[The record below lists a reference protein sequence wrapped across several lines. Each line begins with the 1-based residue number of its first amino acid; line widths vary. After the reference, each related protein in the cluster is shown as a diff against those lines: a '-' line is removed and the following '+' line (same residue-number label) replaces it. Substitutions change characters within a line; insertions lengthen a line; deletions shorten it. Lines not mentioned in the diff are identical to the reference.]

1 MEETARKQLE
11 TFDAVSQPAVFVCG
25 GKILYANP
33 AAAAYGIEPEQ
44 DAESIV
50 TDSEEDGVFLKL
62 EEKTLP
68 ARRSEFLDGVLYLA
82 LPEKPS
88 PSVGLGTL
96 SAIAQAMRE
105 PLTNLFS
112 ASSPLF
118 PQLEEL
124 ENPSIDRSMATINQ
138 SHYRLMHLL
147 CNIQDA
153 PAAINGEL
161 QVKREKT
168 ELCNFLQSLYDAAEP
183 LCAAC
188 GYTLRLT
195 LPEHMAY
202 AWLDPLRLSRA
213 IYNLISNA
221 IRHTQEKGEIGLCLA
236 LTEDYAIIEVR
247 DEGSMDGRLQDVF
260 GCLTDRPYKPDFRK
274 GGGFGLAIVRATA
287 RAHGGTFVI
296 TAPSSGGTSAALS
309 LTLRAPEGLT
319 TELRTPM
326 VKFDYTGGFRQEFIE
341 MADILPRDVFDSMNI
356 N

>member
-1 MEETARKQLE
+1 MDETAKLQLE
-11 TFDAVSQPAVFVCG
+11 TFDAVSQPAVFVRD

-33 AAAAYGIEPEQ
+33 AAAAFGIEAEQ
-44 DAESIV
+44 DADGIV
-50 TDSEEDGVFLKL
+50 TVSEDGSALLKL

-68 ARRSEFLDGVLYLA
+68 AKRSDFLDGALYLA
-82 LPEKPS
+82 LPEKQG

-96 SAIAQAMRE
+96 SAIAQALRE

-118 PQLEEL
+118 TQLESL
-124 ENPSIDRSMATINQ
+124 ENPSIDRSVATINQ

-161 QVKREKT
+161 PVKREKT
-168 ELCNFLQSLYDAAEP
+168 ELCNYLQALYETAEP

-195 LPEHMAY
+195 LPERMTY
-202 AWLDPLRLSRA
+202 AWIDPLRLSRA

-221 IRHTQEKGEIGLCLA
+221 IRHTQEKGEIGLNLV
-236 LTEDYAIIEVR
+236 LTDDYAIIEVR
-247 DEGSMDGRLQDVF
+247 DDGAVDDRLEDVF
-260 GCLTDRPYKPDFRK
+260 GCLTSRPYQPDFRK

-287 RAHGGTFVI
+287 RAHGGTFVM
-296 TAPSSGGTSAALS
+296 TAPRSGSTSAALS

-319 TELRTPM
+319 TELHSPM
-326 VKFDYTGGFRQEFIE
+326 VRFDYTGGFQQELIE